1 MAPGTRLGPYEI
13 LAPIGE
19 GGMGDVYKA
28 RDTRLDRIVALK
40 TSKTE
45 FSERFERE
53 ARAVAALNHS
63 NICTLHDVGPNY
75 LVMEY
80 IEGAPLKGPLPLEQA
95 LKYGAQICDA
105 LDAAHKKGITHR
117 DLKPA
122 NIMVTK
128 TGLKLLDFGLAK
140 MAQAVGPQDATVRMA
155 LTGKNE
161 ILGTLYYMSP
171 EQLQAQAN
179 GQEIDA
185 RSDIFSFGIVLYEM
199 LTGKRA
205 FDGPSAASV
214 IAGIMERPAP
224 SIAKIAPPALD
235 RLLQRCLAKDPDD
248 RWQSARDLKAE
259 LEWIAI
265 ASPQAVVLEG
275 VTRNRLLPWI
285 IAAGLA
291 VALFGVSWIAYLAT
305 RPAELKPLV
314 RLDLDLPVD
323 VASTYGGVGP
333 AAILSPDGTRLVY
346 VSNGKLSYRRL
357 DQPKPTELAGTEG
370 AYLPF
375 FSPDGHWVGFFA
387 GDKLKKVSLE
397 GGVPVAL
404 CDIQVARGGSWGEDG
419 NIIAA
424 LHANGSLSKIPAV
437 GGTPTPLLEL
447 AAGEFTQRWP
457 QVLPGG
463 QAVLLTSNIVGI
475 GFNTAKIEVLSLKD
489 HHRKVL
495 LEGGSFGRYLPS
507 GHLTY
512 VINGTLFSVPFD
524 LDSLEVRGAPAPV
537 LEGIAYSTI
546 TGGPQLSSTETGM
559 FLYRKGG
566 VTGQTKTTVLWLD
579 SDGNAQPLLTK
590 PDSYSNPQLSPDG
603 QRLAVEISN
612 GLTRDIWIYE
622 WKRDTMARLTF
633 DVGNAIAPLSLAW
646 SPDGRYIV
654 FAGND
659 GIYWIRSDG
668 AGKPQ
673 RLTQVTTS
681 SRVQLPASFTP
692 DGKRLAFYDRLRFA
706 SALETTSKDILFTL
720 ALESDERGL
729 LGGKPELF
737 LDGARNPMFSPDGHW
752 LAYVST
758 ESGSNQVFVRA
769 FPDKGGKWQISND
782 GGLNPVWSPNGREL
796 FFRSNKSRIMVAS
809 YTVKGASITVN
820 KPKLWSDRMLA
831 AFNYSSYG
839 LFSMVPDGKRIAA
852 LLPVED
858 AEAKPG
864 QENKMVL
871 LLNFFDELR
880 RKAH

>member
-1 MAPGTRLGPYEI
+1 
-13 LAPIGE
+13 
-19 GGMGDVYKA
+19 
-28 RDTRLDRIVALK
+28 
-40 TSKTE
+40 
-45 FSERFERE
+45 
-53 ARAVAALNHS
+53 
-63 NICTLHDVGPNY
+63 
-75 LVMEY
+75 
-80 IEGAPLKGPLPLEQA
+80 
-95 LKYGAQICDA
+95 
-105 LDAAHKKGITHR
+105 
-117 DLKPA
+117 
-122 NIMVTK
+122 
-128 TGLKLLDFGLAK
+128 
-140 MAQAVGPQDATVRMA
+140 
-155 LTGKNE
+155 
-161 ILGTLYYMSP
+161 
-171 EQLQAQAN
+171 
-179 GQEIDA
+179 
-185 RSDIFSFGIVLYEM
+185 
-199 LTGKRA
+199 
-205 FDGPSAASV
+205 
-214 IAGIMERPAP
+214 
-224 SIAKIAPPALD
+224 
-235 RLLQRCLAKDPDD
+235 
-248 RWQSARDLKAE
+248 
-259 LEWIAI
+259 
-265 ASPQAVVLEG
+265 
-275 VTRNRLLPWI
+275 
-285 IAAGLA
+285 
-291 VALFGVSWIAYLAT
+291 
-305 RPAELKPLV
+305 
-314 RLDLDLPVD
+314 
-323 VASTYGGVGP
+323 
-333 AAILSPDGTRLVY
+333 
-346 VSNGKLSYRRL
+346 
-357 DQPKPTELAGTEG
+357 
-370 AYLPF
+370 
-375 FSPDGHWVGFFA
+375 
-387 GDKLKKVSLE
+387 
-397 GGVPVAL
+397 
-404 CDIQVARGGSWGEDG
+404 
-419 NIIAA
+419 
-424 LHANGSLSKIPAV
+424 
-437 GGTPTPLLEL
+437 
-447 AAGEFTQRWP
+447 
-457 QVLPGG
+457 
-463 QAVLLTSNIVGI
+463 
-475 GFNTAKIEVLSLKD
+475 
-489 HHRKVL
+489 
-495 LEGGSFGRYLPS
+495 
-507 GHLTY
+507 
-512 VINGTLFSVPFD
+512 
-524 LDSLEVRGAPAPV
+524 
-537 LEGIAYSTI
+537 
-546 TGGPQLSSTETGM
+546 M

-579 SDGNAQPLLTK
+579 SDGKAQPLLTK

-603 QRLAVEISN
+603 QRLAVENSN